1 MPRPLNAEE
10 EEPNTEVPQGEM
22 PRALD
27 PLPVVEVLPNNKRK
41 CNFCGNE
48 YVGDTKRIKAQF
60 AGVGG
65 CGILGCKVFNDRVR
79 SEAPEVLKGERAVES
94 SKRQGNDEG
103 SSNLTQSSHQ
113 PLTAGSEVARCKTS
127 FVAMPYLSYGAGS
140 STFLPWAETNFPNQ
154 SVAALTNIPRPLN
167 AKEGELNTE
176 VPHGARPHLGL
187 VKSQRGTRG
196 LADANMMSLKR
207 KLEELIS
214 SRQAD
219 MNELK
224 SKWTRTEEEYWSVVR
239 AIREG
244 ITFPPEKVAEVEGL
258 CKEVEQI
265 LLVPG
270 RFRQEATVRCC
281 KTSPSVTIEE
291 LVGKETLQKVD
302 EIVSFIM
309 LSKDFVIGVYG
320 MGGVGKTAILRNV
333 YNRLLEYLALD
344 VFWVAVPQDF
354 SVYALQEAIA
364 NAVGLDN
371 LSNEKDV
378 KRRAGLLCGHLKVK
392 KRPVLILD
400 GLWRHFEVKDVGISV
415 GMGRLGLVVTT
426 QSLDVCRM
434 MLCQKQMK
442 IELLNKEDSWRLF
455 SRTLC
460 FAVEQSQ
467 EVEQIARSLLD
478 RCYGL
483 PLGIIEIATRMRG
496 IEKEEH
502 AWRWMLQNLED
513 LTMELDV
520 FKRLQLSYL
529 NLGNEQ
535 VQQCFLHFILCFGNY
550 LSADDRKCCIESFI
564 DEGLLGGIATRI
576 RLYERGNEILGKIE
590 GAGLLDFEKGH
601 WCLHPLTRDMAL
613 HMVPSTTHMFKANM
627 GLREIPED
635 VFWTDRLEKV
645 FLHGNE
651 IEEIPYGVSP
661 NCPKLTRLSLHSNIS
676 LGVIHGSFFR
686 HLKGLTVLDL
696 SWTGITELPD
706 SISELESLEALLL
719 QGCSSLRF
727 IPYVGKLRSLRKLDL
742 SDCESL
748 GEVPE
753 GMEMLANLRYL
764 ALDGSEIHT
773 LPEGVLGKLVNL
785 QYLVIKELRVGEEVK
800 LPEVE
805 ELYCS
810 VSDVEMFNACVGC
823 LERNGSPCYRLVMG
837 APSNSVLWCGSETER
852 SLLIDSCDHIA
863 VSVDGTSGDGCAL
876 LPESV
881 QSLELSRCHKMKR
894 VMEREWLTAHL
905 PNLEEIIIISCEN
918 LEEIIHGPLPSEAT
932 CRLKYLEVNGCNNM
946 KRVLLTQDMVLHLP
960 FLEEIVV
967 KGSKGIELIMGT
979 VAKMTYFSFPK
990 LMKLVLCNLPELKSI
1005 CDGITRCNSLQWVSI
1020 YNCPKLKRIPLQ
1032 LPLLDNGLPSPPPS
1046 LREIQINRQMWELLE
1061 WDHPLARSSLEHFI
1075 KFLD

>member
-27 PLPVVEVLPNNKRK
+27 PLSVVEVLPNNMRK
-41 CNFCGNE
+41 SNFCENE

-113 PLTAGSEVARCKTS
+113 PLTVGSEVARCKTS

-140 STFLPWAETNFPNQ
+140 SAFLPSAETNFPNQ
-154 SVAALTNIPRPLN
+154 SGSALTNIPRPLN

-176 VPHGARPHLGL
+176 VPHGARTHLGL
-187 VKSQRGTRG
+187 AKSQRGTRG
-196 LADANMMSLKR
+196 LADANMTSLKR

-214 SRQAD
+214 SRRAD

-224 SKWTRTEEEYWSVVR
+224 SKWTRTEEEYGSVVR

-244 ITFPPEKVAEVEGL
+244 VSFPPEKVAEVEGL

-270 RFRQEATVRCC
+270 RFRQEVMVRCR

-302 EIVSFIM
+302 KIVSFIM

-333 YNRLLEYLALD
+333 YNRLLEYRALD
-344 VFWVAVPQDF
+344 VFWVDVPQDF

-364 NAVGLDN
+364 NVVGLDN
-371 LSNEKDV
+371 LSNEKDL

-392 KRPVLILD
+392 KRPILILD
-400 GLWRHFEVKDVGISV
+400 GLWMHFEVKDVGIPV

-426 QSLDVCRM
+426 RSLDVCRT

-442 IELLNKEDSWRLF
+442 IELLKEEDSWRLF
-455 SRTLC
+455 SRTRG
-460 FAVEQSQ
+460 FAGELSG
-467 EVEQIARSLLD
+467 EVGQIARSLLN
-478 RCYGL
+478 RCSGL
-483 PLGIIEIATRMRG
+483 PLGIIEIATRTRG
-496 IEKEEH
+496 AKEH
-502 AWRWMLQNLED
+502 DWRCMLQNLED
-513 LTMELDV
+513 CRLELDV

-535 VQQCFLHFILCFGNY
+535 VQQCFLHLILCFGDF
-550 LSADDRKCCIESFI
+550 LSADGRKFCIESLI
-564 DEGLLGGIATRI
+564 DEGLLGGIATRN
-576 RLYERGNEILGKIE
+576 RLYERGNEILDKIE
-590 GAGLLDFEKGH
+590 GAGLLDFEEGH
-601 WCLHPLTRDMAL
+601 RCLHPLTRDMAL
-613 HMVPSTTHMFKANM
+613 HMVPSTTHMFKAIM

-645 FLHGNE
+645 FLHGNK

-661 NCPKLTRLSLHSNIS
+661 NCPKLTRLSLHSNS
-676 LGVIHGSFFR
+676 TLAVIHGSFFG
-686 HLKGLTVLDL
+686 HLKGLTVLDF
-696 SWTGITELPD
+696 SCTGITELPD

-742 SDCESL
+742 TECRSL

-764 ALDGSEIHT
+764 ALLVAEIQT
-773 LPEGVLGKLVNL
+773 LSEGVLGKLVNL
-785 QYLVIKELRVGEEVK
+785 QYLAINELRVGEEVK
-800 LPEVE
+800 LLEVD

-823 LERNGSPCYRLVMG
+823 LERNGSACYRLMMG
-837 APSNSVLWCGSETER
+837 ARSGEVLWGGIDTER
-852 SLLIDSCDHIA
+852 LLLIDSCDRIA
-863 VSVDGTSGDGCAL
+863 GSVDGTSGDGCVL

-881 QSLELSRCHKMKR
+881 QSLVLSRCHKMKR
-894 VMEREWLTAHL
+894 VMEWEWLTAHL
-905 PNLEEIIIISCEN
+905 PNLEEIVTISCEN

-932 CRLKYLEVNGCNNM
+932 CRLRHLEVNGCNNM

-960 FLEEIVV
+960 FLEDIVV
-967 KGSKGIELIMGT
+967 HDSKGIELIMGT

-990 LMKLVLCNLPELKSI
+990 LMNLVLHKIPELKSV
-1005 CDGITRCNSLQWVSI
+1005 CDGIMRCNSLQRVSI
-1020 YNCPKLKRIPLQ
+1020 DNCPKLKRISLQ

-1046 LREIQINRQMWELLE
+1046 LREIRINRQMWESLE